1 MNTFVHDL
9 RYALRML
16 AKSPAFSLIA
26 ILTLGLAI
34 GANSAIF
41 SVVNAVLLRPLPYPQ
56 SEQLVRIFGTQPT
69 LDEAPTSPA
78 NFLEWKE
85 ENQVFERIGTYVGQ
99 GFNLLGGDKPERVIG
114 ARVSADLLQLLR
126 VQPAL
131 GRLFTNDEDQEGR
144 GQVVVL
150 SYDFWRSRF
159 AGDPNT
165 LRQTITLN
173 DQSYTVIGVMP
184 KGYAFPSART
194 QVWVPVA
201 FNAAERKT
209 RDTNFIEVVA
219 RLKPGVSIEQAR
231 ANMNA
236 IAQSQAERY
245 PTTNTGIGAKV
256 ISLHEQTVGDVR
268 PMLIVLLGAVAFV
281 LLIACANIANLLL
294 ARAAA
299 RQREMAIRGALGA
312 SRSRVVRLLLTE
324 SVLLAVVGGAVGLLF
339 ATWSLDLL
347 VSLKP
352 ANLPRLAEIG
362 IDRTVFLFT
371 LTISL
376 ITGIV
381 FGLVPAWQASKSDLN
396 EGLKESGRG
405 SSGGPRR
412 HRVRALLVVAE
423 VALSL
428 VLLVGAG
435 LMIRSFSR
443 LLAVDP
449 GFKPDHV
456 LTAFVSLPVS
466 KYPKRE
472 EQAAFFDRLIERLRN
487 LPAIGA
493 AGVVSDLPLFGGSS
507 TGMEIDGRPESLP
520 GQRPLTDYRLIN
532 PDYFAA
538 MGMKLVKGRAFS
550 RYDTDGA
557 PGVVIINESLAAR
570 FFAGEEPIGK
580 RLGLSGNP
588 RDWREIVGVV
598 GDIRNYG
605 VDADV
610 KPEVYVPFLQNAPG
624 YLSGVASAMNVIVRS
639 TSDPS
644 SLASALREQVQALD
658 KDQPVSEIRT
668 MEYYLADSMAQR
680 RFNMLLLAAFAG
692 LALVLAAV
700 GIYGVIAYT
709 VTQRTHEMGIRIALG
724 ARGGDILRLVFANA
738 MVTTLAGIL
747 IGLAAA
753 FALTRLLQSLLYQV
767 TATDPF
773 VFATIPVL
781 LLVVAG
787 VATYI
792 PARRAMKV
800 NPITALREP

>member
-1 MNTFVHDL
+1 MADL
-9 RYALRML
+9 RYAVRML

-41 SVVNAVLLRPLPYPQ
+41 SVVDAVLLRPLPYPH
-56 SEQLVRIFGTQPT
+56 SEQLVRVFGSQPQ
-69 LDEAPTSPA
+69 LALAPTAPA
-78 NFLEWKE
+78 NFIEWKE
-85 ENQVFERIGTYVGQ
+85 ENQVFDRIGTYVGQ

-114 ARVSADLLQLLR
+114 VRASADLLQLLG

-144 GQVVVL
+144 GQVVIL
-150 SYDFWRSRF
+150 SHEFWRNRF
-159 AGDPNT
+159 GGEPNT
-165 LRQTITLN
+165 LQQTITLN
-173 DQSYTVIGVMP
+173 DQPYTVIGVMP
-184 KGYAFPSART
+184 AGFAFPGTRT

-209 RDTNFIEVVA
+209 RDTNFIDVVA

-236 IAQSQAERY
+236 VARSQTERY
-245 PTTNTGIGAKV
+245 PKTNTGIGVKV
-256 ISLHEQTVGDVR
+256 VSLQEHTVGDVR
-268 PMLIVLLGAVAFV
+268 PMLVVLLGAVAFV
-281 LLIACANIANLLL
+281 LLIACANVANLLL

-312 SRSRVVRLLLTE
+312 SRTRVVRLLLTE
-324 SVLLAVVGGAVGLLF
+324 SVLLAVVGGAVGLLL
-339 ATWSLDLL
+339 AIWSLDLL

-362 IDRTVFLFT
+362 VNRTVFLFT
-371 LTISL
+371 LAVSVV
-376 ITGIV
+376 TGLL
-381 FGLVPAWQASKSDLN
+381 FGVAPALQVSKMDLN
-396 EGLKESGRG
+396 EGLKESSRG
-405 SSGGPRR
+405 GTDSPRR
-412 HRVRALLVVAE
+412 HRMRALLVVSE

-449 GFKPDHV
+449 GFKADHV

-472 EQAAFFDRLIERLRN
+472 EQTAFFDRLLERLRN
-487 LPAIGA
+487 VPGVSA
-493 AGVVSDLPLFGGSS
+493 AGVVSDIPLYGGSS
-507 TGMEIDGRPESLP
+507 TGFDVDGRPEAAP
-520 GQRPLTDYRLIN
+520 GQRPLTDYRVIN
-532 PDYFAA
+532 PDYFAT

-550 RYDTDGA
+550 RYDNEDA
-557 PGVVIINESLAAR
+557 PGVVIINETMAAR
-570 FFAGEEPIGK
+570 FFAGEDPVGR
-580 RLGLSGNP
+580 RLDLSGDP
-588 RDWREIVGVV
+588 KDLREIVGVV
-598 GDIRNYG
+598 GDVRNYG
-605 VDADV
+605 VDAEV
-610 KPEVYVPFLQNAPG
+610 KPEVYVPFLQSAPG
-624 YLSGVASAMNVIVRS
+624 YLSGMVSAMTIAVRS
-639 TSDPS
+639 AIEPTA
-644 SLASALREQVQALD
+644 LAASLREQVQALD

-668 MEYYLADSMAQR
+668 MEWYLADSMAQR
-680 RFNMLLLAAFAG
+680 RFNVLLLGAFAG
-692 LALVLAAV
+692 LALILAAV

-724 ARGGDILRLVFANA
+724 AQGGDILKLIFAHA
-738 MVTTLAGIL
+738 MLTTLAGIV
-747 IGLAAA
+747 IGLGAA
-753 FALTRLLQSLLYQV
+753 FGLTRLLQNLLYQV

-773 VFATIPVL
+773 VFASITLL
-781 LLVVAG
+781 LLVVAMA
-787 VATYI
+787 ATYI

-800 NPITALREP
+800 DPITALREP

>member
-1 MNTFVHDL
+1 MMADL
-9 RYALRML
+9 RYAVRML

-41 SVVNAVLLRPLPYPQ
+41 SVVDAVLLRPLPYPH
-56 SEQLVRIFGTQPT
+56 SEQLVRVFGSQPQ
-69 LDEAPTSPA
+69 LALAPTAPA
-78 NFLEWKE
+78 NFIEWKE
-85 ENQVFERIGTYVGQ
+85 ENQVFDRIGTYVGQ

-114 ARVSADLLQLLR
+114 VRASADLLQLLG

-144 GQVVVL
+144 GQVVIL
-150 SYDFWRSRF
+150 SHEFWRNRF
-159 AGDPNT
+159 GGEPNT
-165 LRQTITLN
+165 LQQTITLN
-173 DQSYTVIGVMP
+173 DQPYTVIGVMP
-184 KGYAFPSART
+184 AGFAFPGTRT

-209 RDTNFIEVVA
+209 RDTNFIDVVA

-236 IAQSQAERY
+236 VARSQTERY
-245 PTTNTGIGAKV
+245 PKTNTGIGVKV
-256 ISLHEQTVGDVR
+256 VSLQEHTVGDVR
-268 PMLIVLLGAVAFV
+268 PMLVVLLGAVAFV
-281 LLIACANIANLLL
+281 LLIACANVANLLL

-312 SRSRVVRLLLTE
+312 SRTRVVRLLLTE
-324 SVLLAVVGGAVGLLF
+324 SVLLAVVGGAVGLLL
-339 ATWSLDLL
+339 AIWSLDLL

-362 IDRTVFLFT
+362 VNRTVFLFT
-371 LTISL
+371 LAVSVV
-376 ITGIV
+376 TGLL
-381 FGLVPAWQASKSDLN
+381 FGVAPALQVSKMDLN
-396 EGLKESGRG
+396 EGLKESSRG
-405 SSGGPRR
+405 GTDSPRR
-412 HRVRALLVVAE
+412 HRMRALLVVSE

-449 GFKPDHV
+449 GFKADHV

-472 EQAAFFDRLIERLRN
+472 EQTAFFDRLLERLRN
-487 LPAIGA
+487 VPGVSA
-493 AGVVSDLPLFGGSS
+493 AGVVSDIPLYGGSS
-507 TGMEIDGRPESLP
+507 TGFDVDGRPEAAP
-520 GQRPLTDYRLIN
+520 GQRPLTDYRVIN
-532 PDYFAA
+532 PDYFAT

-550 RYDTDGA
+550 RYDNEDA
-557 PGVVIINESLAAR
+557 PGVVIINETMAAR
-570 FFAGEEPIGK
+570 FFAGEDPVGR
-580 RLGLSGNP
+580 RLDLSGDP
-588 RDWREIVGVV
+588 KDLREIVGVV
-598 GDIRNYG
+598 GDVRNYG
-605 VDADV
+605 VDAEV
-610 KPEVYVPFLQNAPG
+610 KPEVYVPFLQSAPG
-624 YLSGVASAMNVIVRS
+624 YLSGMVSAMTIAVRS
-639 TSDPS
+639 AIEPTA
-644 SLASALREQVQALD
+644 LAASLREQVQALD

-668 MEYYLADSMAQR
+668 MEWYLADSMAQR
-680 RFNMLLLAAFAG
+680 RFNVLLLGAFAG
-692 LALVLAAV
+692 LALILAAV

-724 ARGGDILRLVFANA
+724 AQGGDILKLIFAHA
-738 MVTTLAGIL
+738 MLTTLAGIV
-747 IGLAAA
+747 IGLGAA
-753 FALTRLLQSLLYQV
+753 FGLTRLLQNLLYQV

-773 VFATIPVL
+773 VFASITLL
-781 LLVVAG
+781 LLVVAMA
-787 VATYI
+787 ATYI

-800 NPITALREP
+800 DPITALREP

>member
-1 MNTFVHDL
+1 MLADL

-26 ILTLGLAI
+26 VLTLGLAI
-34 GANSAIF
+34 GANTALF

-56 SEQLVRIFGTQPT
+56 SEQLVRVFGTQPT

-85 ENQVFERIGTYVGQ
+85 ENQVFERIGTWNGQ

-184 KGYAFPSART
+184 KGFAFPSART
-194 QVWVPVA
+194 QAWVPVA

-209 RDTNFIEVVA
+209 RDTNFIDVVA

-231 ANMNA
+231 ANMDA
-236 IAQSQAERY
+236 VARSQAERY
-245 PTTNTGIGAKV
+245 PQSNTGIGVKV
-256 ISLHEQTVGDVR
+256 VSLHEHIVGDVR

-324 SVLLAVVGGAVGLLF
+324 SIVLAVLGGAVGLLF
-339 ATWSLDLL
+339 AIWSLDLL

-362 IDRTVFLFT
+362 VNRTVFLFT
-371 LTISL
+371 LAVSIV
-376 ITGIV
+376 TGIV
-381 FGLVPAWQASKSDLN
+381 FGLVPAWQASKPDLN

-405 SSGGPRR
+405 SSGGPRGQ
-412 HRVRALLVVAE
+412 RVRAALVVTE
-423 VALSL
+423 IALSL

-449 GFKPDHV
+449 GFKSDNV
-456 LTAFVSLPVS
+456 LAAFVSLPVP
-466 KYPKRE
+466 KYPQR
-472 EQAAFFDRLIERLRN
+472 QAQVAFFDRLIDRLRN
-487 LPAIGA
+487 IPSVSA
-493 AGVVSDLPLFGGSS
+493 AGIVSDLPLFGGSS
-507 TGMEIDGRPESLP
+507 TGFAIDGRPEPLP
-520 GQRPLTDYRLIN
+520 GQRPMTEYRMITS
-532 PDYFAA
+532 DYFTA

-550 RYDTDGA
+550 RHDTEDA
-557 PGVVIINESLAAR
+557 PAVVIINETMAAR
-570 FFAGEEPIGK
+570 FFAGEEPVGRRI
-580 RLGLSGNP
+580 GLSGNP
-588 RDWREIVGVV
+588 VDWREIVGVV

-605 VDADV
+605 LDADV
-610 KPEVYVPFLQNAPG
+610 KPEAYVPLQQSAPE
-624 YLSGVASAMNVIVRS
+624 YLSNVASAMNVIVRS
-639 TSDPS
+639 PNDPS
-644 SLASALREQVQALD
+644 TLASTLREQVQALD
-658 KDQPVSEIRT
+658 KDQPVSEIKT
-668 MEYYLADSMAQR
+668 MEWYLADSMAQR
-680 RFNMLLLAAFAG
+680 RFNMLLLGAFAG

-724 ARGGDILRLVFANA
+724 AKSGDILRLVFASA
-738 MVTTLAGIL
+738 IVTTLAGIV

-753 FALTRLLQSLLYQV
+753 FGLTRILQRLLYQV

-773 VFATIPVL
+773 VFAIIPIL
-781 LLVVAG
+781 LLVVAA

-800 NPITALREP
+800 DPVTALREP